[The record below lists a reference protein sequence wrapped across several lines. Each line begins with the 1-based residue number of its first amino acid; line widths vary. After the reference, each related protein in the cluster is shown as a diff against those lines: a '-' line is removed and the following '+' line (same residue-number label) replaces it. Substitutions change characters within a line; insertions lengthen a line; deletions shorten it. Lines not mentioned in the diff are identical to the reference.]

1 MEVDHTAALAG
12 VRVLDLSRML
22 AGPFCTA
29 LLADVGAEVIKIE
42 APGVGDDARQ
52 FAPRKGGESGYFMLL
67 NRGKKS
73 ITLNLKSPD
82 GLALLRQLASKCD
95 VLVENFKPGVTRR
108 LGVDY
113 PTLRA
118 VNPRLVY
125 ASISGFGQSGPLAHR
140 PAYDIIAQAMG
151 GLMSIT
157 GMPDGPPTR
166 VGESFGDLCAGMF
179 TAWGIVVALIAGE
192 RTRQGQHVDVAMVD
206 SIFALLVTA
215 LTQYLYGGTIPGR
228 VGNRHP
234 ISTPYDSYRTR
245 DGHVIIAVVTN
256 RLFHRLATVMGCPEL
271 ATDPRFISDE
281 ERTRHEPDLRA
292 YIEKWTEG
300 QTVEEVVA
308 ALEAASVPASPIWT
322 VDQAATS
329 DQIKFRNLLKQ
340 VQHPTAGLIT
350 LLQQPVQFSNTP
362 GRIQGPPP
370 LLGEHTETVLS
381 SLLGLDSGT
390 IETLRQ
396 GGVI

>member
-1 MEVDHTAALAG
+1 MKRDQGAALAG

-29 LLADVGAEVIKIE
+29 LLADVGGEVIKVE

-82 GLALLRQLASKCD
+82 GLALLRQLTSKCD

-166 VGESFGDLCAGMF
+166 VGESFGDLCAGTY
-179 TAWGIVVALIAGE
+179 TAWGILVALMARE
-192 RTRQGQHVDVAMVD
+192 RTGEGQHVDVAMVD

-245 DGHVIIAVVTN
+245 DGHVIIAVATDN
-256 RLFHRLATVMGCPEL
+256 LFHRLATAMGCPEL
-271 ATDPRFISDE
+271 ASDPRFSSDE
-281 ERTRHEPDLRA
+281 ERTRHEPVLRA
-292 YIEKWTEG
+292 TIEKWTEG

-308 ALEAASVPASPIWT
+308 TLEAAAVPASPIWT
-322 VDQAATS
+322 VDQAANS
-329 DQIKFRNLLKQ
+329 DHIKFRNLLTQ

-350 LLQQPVQFSNTP
+350 LLQQPVQFSDTP

-381 SLLGLDSGT
+381 SLLGLESGT
-390 IETLRQ
+390 IEALRQ